1 MDYRE
6 IEPPDERVTEMVK
19 YAFDAGS
26 GPFDADE
33 FDPED
38 SPAPVGGMRGL
49 FDDDGDDESE
59 DDLVAVCNHYW
70 FDVDVRGRP
79 TSAPG
84 LSMVASPPER
94 RRGGNVRRLLEH
106 SLAEYRERGDPLSL
120 LWPFSAPFYGQYGWA
135 TTNRYVV
142 HEVDPD
148 EFAFASASDAAAA
161 VDFERATADDWE
173 DLHAVDRETWTHT
186 LALDRSEAF
195 WRHRVLES
203 WGTDPFAYV
212 GYRDGDPVAYL
223 AYTVET
229 EGDDRT
235 LSVSYFG
242 AVDHDALLAVLAFC
256 HVHDAQVDAVRLKA
270 PVDLEL
276 EYLLDDPG
284 SVDTDLRAGAMARVV
299 DATDALDAVP
309 VEPGVDTDV
318 VLDVADPLVDWHDD
332 PVRLSVADGDATA
345 ARAPDAVP
353 DLELDVGALTQLLL
367 GTRTATDL
375 ARTRDV
381 AGRDDAAPPEDV
393 LDALDAAYPE
403 TDACMLQFF

>member
-6 IEPPDERVTEMVK
+6 IEPPDERFVELVR
-19 YAFDAGS
+19 YAFS
-26 GPFDADE
+26 PQQGPFDPDE

-38 SPAPVGGMRGL
+38 RPAPVGGQRGL
-49 FDDDGDDESE
+49 FDGDDPA
-59 DDLVAVCNHYW
+59 AVCNHYW
-70 FDVDVRGRP
+70 FDVDVRG
-79 TSAPG
+79 TSVSAPG
-84 LSMVASPPER
+84 LSAVASPPER
-94 RRGGNVRRLLEH
+94 RRGGNVRRLLEG
-106 SLAEYRERGDPLSL
+106 SLDEYRERDDPLSL

-142 HEVDPD
+142 HDVDPAD
-148 EFAFASASDAAAA
+148 LAFATDTDAADA
-161 VDFERATADDWE
+161 VSFEQVDADDWR

-186 LALDRSEAF
+186 LALDRSEDF

-203 WGTDPFAYV
+203 WGTDPYAYV
-212 GYRDGDPVAYL
+212 GYRDDDPVAYVT
-223 AYTVET
+223 YTVED
-229 EGDDRT
+229 GDDGRT
-235 LSVSYFG
+235 LSASYFG

-256 HVHDAQVDAVRLKA
+256 HAHDSQVSTVRLKT
-270 PVDLEL
+270 PVDFEL
-276 EYLLDDPG
+276 EYVLDDPG
-284 SVDTDLRAGAMARVV
+284 AADTDLRAGPMARVV
-299 DATDALDAVP
+299 DAVDALEAVP

-332 PVRLSVADGDATA
+332 PVRLSVTAGDATA

-353 DLELDVGALTQLLL
+353 EVELDVGALAQLLL

-375 ARTRDV
+375 ARTRDLT
-381 AGRDDAAPPEDV
+381 GRDGADAPEGV